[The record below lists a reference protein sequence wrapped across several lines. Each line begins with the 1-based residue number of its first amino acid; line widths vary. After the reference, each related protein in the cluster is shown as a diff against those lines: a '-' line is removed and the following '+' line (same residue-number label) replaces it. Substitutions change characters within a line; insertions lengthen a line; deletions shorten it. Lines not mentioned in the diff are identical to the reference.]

1 MANKSASET
10 EEQLRTENEELQQRL
25 AEAEETLYAI
35 RNGEVDAIVVSG
47 SQGARIFSL
56 TSAETP
62 YRVII
67 EEMNEGAAIV
77 SANGVVLYCNRRFA
91 GLVSIAPEQI
101 VGSLFNQFFPK
112 NDIQR
117 CNDLLQAGLKGKTV
131 GELTFIKDNHSQAVH
146 LQLSLSPLPSELLG
160 DVCIIATDITD
171 LKEKEEELAR
181 SHQILE
187 QQVIERTKEL
197 NGLFSLSLLTEKF
210 VKLEDIYNEFVRI
223 VVPDSMQFPASV
235 IVELEIENRKYH
247 NIENFNLSSISK
259 SLATPITL
267 FGKPSG
273 SLSVSYVDNL
283 LFIGIHEQNLIN
295 AYGKKISRITESFIS
310 LQELKNEREKAIE
323 FENKFRQIAENIDEV
338 FWLRT
343 DSEMIYVSPSFEKI
357 WGVPCEKIYENLQ
370 MFTANVHPED
380 KALVQGI
387 FHSNEFIEKGLFEY
401 EYRILRCENQVR
413 WVNTKTVPILDDS
426 GQIIKRVGTA
436 RDITELKERL
446 QELIQAKEKAEES
459 NKLKSAFL
467 ANMSHE
473 IRTPM
478 NGILGFATLLKE
490 PHLFDNEQREYVEI
504 IEKSG
509 TRMLNIINNIVDISK
524 IESGLME
531 VNQTSTNIIEQ
542 LEYVYTFFKPET
554 DKKRL
559 LLFLK
564 KSLST
569 AEAII
574 TTDREKVY
582 AILINLVKNA
592 IKYTNEGMIEIGCKI
607 VKTPGD
613 ASLQFYVKDTGI
625 GIPANRQVAVFERF
639 IQADIADV
647 NAFQGA
653 GLGLSIA
660 KAYIELLGGRIWLE
674 SEEGKGS
681 TFFFSIPYTPLK
693 YDESTDLKLVEVDEI
708 KGTIG
713 KLKILIAEDDE
724 TSQRLMAI
732 AMKPYCIEIFEAKT
746 GVAAVEICRK
756 NPDIDL
762 ILMDIQ
768 MPDLNGYDAT
778 RQIRQFNKN
787 VIIIAQ
793 TAFGLSGDRE
803 KAIEAG
809 CDDYIAKPI
818 IRSELIAV
826 INKQISKRANF
837 D

>member
-1 MANKSASET
+1 MVNKSVSEA
-10 EEQLRTENEELQQRL
+10 EEQLRTENEELQKRL

-35 RNGEVDAIVVSG
+35 RNGEVDAIVVAG
-47 SQGARIFSL
+47 TEGARIFSL

-67 EEMNEGAAIV
+67 EEMSEGAVIL

-112 NDIQR
+112 NDIQK
-117 CNDLLQAGLKGKTV
+117 CNDLLIAGLKGKTV
-131 GELTFIKDNHSQAVH
+131 GELTVIKDDHTQPVH
-146 LQLSLSPLPSELLG
+146 LQLSFSPLPSELLG
-160 DVCIIATDITD
+160 DVCIMAADISD
-171 LKEKEEELAR
+171 LKQKEEKLSLSNE
-181 SHQILE
+181 ILE

-210 VKLEDIYNEFVRI
+210 VKLEDIYNEFVSI
-223 VVPDSMQFPASV
+223 VVPDSMQFSEGAF
-235 IVELEIENRKYH
+235 VELEIENIKYR
-247 NIENFNLSSISK
+247 NIKNFNLSSISK
-259 SLATPITL
+259 SLFTTIPL

-273 SLSVSYVDNL
+273 TLTVSYNDNL
-283 LFIGIHEQNLIN
+283 PFIGIHEQNLIN
-295 AYGKKISRITESFIS
+295 AYGERISRITESFIA
-310 LQELKNEREKAIE
+310 LEQLKKEREKAIE

-343 DSEMIYVSPSFEKI
+343 DSKMIYVSPSFEKI
-357 WGVPCEKIYENLQ
+357 WGVPCQKIYENLQ
-370 MFTANVHPED
+370 MFTESVHPDD

-387 FHSNEFIEKGLFEY
+387 FHSNEFKEKGLFEY
-401 EYRILRCENQVR
+401 EYRILRNENHVR
-413 WVNTKTVPILDDS
+413 WVNAKTVPILDDS
-426 GQIIKRVGTA
+426 GQIIKRVGIA

-446 QELIQAKEKAEES
+446 QELVQAREKAEEN

-478 NGILGFATLLKE
+478 NGILGFAALLKE
-490 PHLFDNEQREYVEI
+490 PHLFENEQREYVEI

-509 TRMLNIINNIVDISK
+509 TRMLNIVNNIIDISK

-531 VNQTSTNIIEQ
+531 VNRTSTNIIEL

-559 LLFLK
+559 QLFLK

-582 AILINLVKNA
+582 AILTNLVKNA
-592 IKYTNEGMIEIGCKI
+592 IKYTNAGMIEIGCAK
-607 VKTPGD
+607 KRE
-613 ASLQFYVKDTGI
+613 LLEFYIKDTGI

-660 KAYIELLGGRIWLE
+660 KAYIELLGGSIWLD
-674 SEEGKGS
+674 SKEGKGS
-681 TFFFSIPYTPLK
+681 TFFFSIPYTPSPK
-693 YDESTDLKLVEVDEI
+693 DVITDLKLVAGAET

-724 TSQRLMAI
+724 TSEMLMSI
-732 AMKPYCIEIFEAKT
+732 AMKPYSKEIIEAKT
-746 GVAAVEICRK
+746 GVATVEICRK

-809 CDDYIAKPI
+809 CNDYISKPI
-818 IRSELIAV
+818 IRSELIA
-826 INKQISKRANF
+826 IIEKQINKRANF
-837 D
+837 NRLL